1 MLDSESGAG
10 TDRSPGLNPEAGLNP
25 RREHGGADQRVKAA
39 AAKPVSGE
47 GVEPTYTMTDIRIKG
62 RAARS
67 ESMLLM
73 RRLQSIGRRPV
84 PTKSERPEVEG
95 ATTKIKFND

>member
-1 MLDSESGAG
+1 M
-10 TDRSPGLNPEAGLNP
+10 
-25 RREHGGADQRVKAA
+25 RRRQAA
-39 AAKPVSGE
+39 AAKTVSGE
-47 GVEPTYTMTDIRIKG
+47 GVEPTYDMTGMIRISD